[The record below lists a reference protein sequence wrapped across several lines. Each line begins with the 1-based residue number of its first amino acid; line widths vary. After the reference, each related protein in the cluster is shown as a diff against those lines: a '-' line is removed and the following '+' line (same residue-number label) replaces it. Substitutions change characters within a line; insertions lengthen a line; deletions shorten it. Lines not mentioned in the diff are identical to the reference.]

1 MTNVDFD
8 SERTAMLYSL
18 GLLLKFN
25 KIIKENCVYIS
36 LKFKHSIHISNIWYH
51 QNNANDLRIFLPD
64 WKHLLGNFY
73 RLLENGFKYTNR
85 LLVLDISTKINI
97 NYFHYSQTVR
107 LIGIKGLS
115 EST

>member
-51 QNNANDLRIFLPD
+51 QNNANDLRIFYQIGSICWVIFTGC
-64 WKHLLGNFY
+64 WKMDSSILTGY
-73 RLLENGFKYTNR
+73 WCWIYQQK
-85 LLVLDISTKINI
+85 
-97 NYFHYSQTVR
+97 
-107 LIGIKGLS
+107 LILITFIIHKLFA
-115 EST
+115 